1 MIRTYERTMMIEDL
15 SKATVRIYLY
25 KGCKYYEGCKYIAK
39 SAEDLGEEKE
49 ITYTGL
55 KNWSIVDSEDATE
68 IENHTDGSCIDEYH
82 EYLVLRFVDGSEVTF
97 RNSHVD
103 MFIR

>member
-1 MIRTYERTMMIEDL
+1 MTRTYERTMMIEDL
-15 SKATVRIYLY
+15 SKATVTIYL
-25 KGCKYYEGCKYIAK
+25 YEGCKLTAK

-49 ITYTGL
+49 ITYTDL
-55 KNWSIVDSEDATE
+55 KNWSIVDGEDATE

-82 EYLVLRFVDGSEVTF
+82 EYLVLRFVDGSEATF

>member
-1 MIRTYERTMMIEDL
+1 MTRTYERTMMIEDL

-25 KGCKYYEGCKYIAK
+25 EGCKYTAK
-39 SAEDLGEEKE
+39 FAEDLGEEKE

-55 KNWSIVDSEDATE
+55 KNWSIVDGEDATE

-82 EYLVLRFVDGSEVTF
+82 EYLVLRFVDGSEATF

>member
-1 MIRTYERTMMIEDL
+1 MTRTYERTMMIEDL
-15 SKATVRIYLY
+15 SKATVTIYL
-25 KGCKYYEGCKYIAK
+25 YEGCKLTAK

-55 KNWSIVDSEDATE
+55 KNWSIVDGEDATE
-68 IENHTDGSCIDEYH
+68 IENYTDGSCIDEYH
-82 EYLVLRFVDGSEVTF
+82 EYLVLRFVDGSEATF
-97 RNSHVD
+97 RNTHVD